1 MHVIGLT
8 GAGKSFFLELMM
20 RQFLVAKKGFC
31 LIDPLG
37 YLYESMVNV
46 VAHRPEFADRVIFFN
61 PSKPTDY
68 IAGYNP
74 FQYDKSQGSLIAKR
88 NTIAE
93 LLLQVFKTD
102 PAIAQRLELVMRR
115 AIHPLI
121 EAGLT
126 ACELSYFFHD
136 DAKIRN
142 LILSRCSSAEV
153 LDSWARIDQLP
164 ARMREEKLGSFENR
178 VSKLTEL
185 EMIRATLG
193 QTANTF
199 SIPEVVE
206 ENKILLVNLSES
218 EWLSGSDA
226 NVIGT
231 MLVNDMHQYALRR
244 SKEDAENNP
253 FYLVMDEFH
262 NFLTAKAEN
271 ILDQCR
277 QKGVHM
283 ILAHQRL
290 NQLVSEHLNPKNA
303 ILEAVKSCA
312 RTKVI
317 FSLYPDDADVFARY
331 FAPELPEKEVKN
343 EIYRT
348 TVLNYSIEREIVHGR
363 SRGESEGLAR
373 SSGSAGGS
381 GSASG
386 SGFTSGNTHN
396 VSHGFDQDGNSLGH
410 SSGFSYSNAQSFSE
424 MNNAYES
431 WSDSEGYSSGSIDM
445 ESEQEVMMLIPEL
458 GQELASQEFWSLDDQ
473 LKRMGSRLVGL
484 PNQFAY
490 IKYGSKKSAL
500 VKIKTIFPVE
510 YDEEKILKVY
520 ELSARANPELYLP
533 FKQRLLQWESN
544 LIKLEQLD
552 APEKQKQQI
561 LPGGEASGDIIDLPD
576 EDLI

>member
-1 MHVIGLT
+1 MVDNLREKLGLNRDIRERLGLNQSVSDKLKYAGKALQFGHSADGQYYYNFDLLKTHMHVIGLT

-363 SRGESEGLAR
+363 SRGRAKDLLD
-373 SSGSAGGS
+373 
-381 GSASG
+381 
-386 SGFTSGNTHN
+386 HP
-396 VSHGFDQDGNSLGH
+396 DQRVAPVVL
-410 SSGFSYSNAQSFSE
+410 
-424 MNNAYES
+424 
-431 WSDSEGYSSGSIDM
+431 
-445 ESEQEVMMLIPEL
+445 
-458 GQELASQEFWSLDDQ
+458 LDQ
-473 LKRMGSRLVGL
+473 VL
-484 PNQFAY
+484 PVA
-490 IKYGSKKSAL
+490 
-500 VKIKTIFPVE
+500 
-510 YDEEKILKVY
+510 ILTMFHTV
-520 ELSARANPELYLP
+520 
-533 FKQRLLQWESN
+533 
-544 LIKLEQLD
+544 LIKMVTLWDIHLD
-552 APEKQKQQI
+552 SHTQMRNRSAK
-561 LPGGEASGDIIDLPD
+561 
-576 EDLI
+576 